1 MGDSLITVIAIF
13 LAAILMF
20 IFPLMSV
27 SERNDDIAQLS
38 VQTATAEFV
47 DNVRNTGILT
57 EENYSKFA
65 QTIAATGNSYDIEM
79 EIKRLDENPGKKTA
93 WGAKDKIGENLYYSE
108 VTSQI
113 INQLDPD
120 IGTGRIVLKQGDIIT
135 VSVKN
140 NNRTIAQML
149 RSFFYKISGSDAYQ
163 ISASHSGV
171 VMANGN

>member
-13 LAAILMF
+13 LAAVLMF

-47 DNVRNTGILT
+47 DDVRNTGSLT
-57 EENYSKFA
+57 EENYSKFT
-65 QTIAATGNSYDIEM
+65 QSLSATGNAYDVEM
-79 EIKRLDENPGKKTA
+79 EIKRLDENPSKKNA
-93 WGAKDKIGENLYYSE
+93 WGANDKIGENLYYSE

-113 INQLDPD
+113 ISQLESN
-120 IGTGRIVLKQGDIIT
+120 GRVTLKQGDIISVT
-135 VSVKN
+135 VKN
-140 NNRTIAQML
+140 NNKTIAQML

-163 ISASHSGV
+163 IAASHSGV
-171 VMANGN
+171 VMANGR